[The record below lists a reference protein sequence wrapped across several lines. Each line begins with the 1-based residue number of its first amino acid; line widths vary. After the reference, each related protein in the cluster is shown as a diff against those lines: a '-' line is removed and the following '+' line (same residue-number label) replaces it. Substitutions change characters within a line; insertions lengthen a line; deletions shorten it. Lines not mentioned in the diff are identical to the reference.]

1 MKKNVFFF
9 SKKVDKKNVVFK
21 KVSFFACVAKEIDFA
36 VFFQSFFESFSE
48 VFLKVFQKFFES
60 FSKVSEKFL
69 EAFYPPR
76 LGHPMNLLKRKIK
89 TDGKSCTIT
98 FAPSFANDFA
108 H

>member
-1 MKKNVFFF
+1 MFFF

-36 VFFQSFFESFSE
+36 VFSQSFFESFSE

-69 EAFYPPR
+69 EAFYPPVSEIQ
-76 LGHPMNLLKRKIK
+76 PYNIIISNIK
-89 TDGKSCTIT
+89 NYIDII
-98 FAPSFANDFA
+98 
-108 H
+108 